1 MLQFVNP
8 LKTFVM
14 IFHSTEFLQ
23 CICISMFYFLLM
35 IIFFLLFFIFVSLP
49 LFDKMAQTKHLV
61 FRPENDLFP
70 RKADTTWVI

>member
-1 MLQFVNP
+1 
-8 LKTFVM
+8 
-14 IFHSTEFLQ
+14 
-23 CICISMFYFLLM
+23 MFYFLLM